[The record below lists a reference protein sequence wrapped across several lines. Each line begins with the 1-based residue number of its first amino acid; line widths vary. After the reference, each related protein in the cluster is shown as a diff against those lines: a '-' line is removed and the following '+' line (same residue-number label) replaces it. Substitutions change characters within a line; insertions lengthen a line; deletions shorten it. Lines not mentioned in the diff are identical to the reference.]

1 MGRPREPRAAATCNK
16 ILTRLHG
23 LWDHLERRGVV
34 EANPFSKQ
42 LLKAPKSEKRAITL
56 DELKSVFAE
65 IKPGDVRDALV
76 CLLLTGMRRSELM
89 NLRMGDVVVKDG
101 ITCLYVR
108 KGKTDAATRYV
119 PCCDTVSGIVEE
131 LSMRAGAKDTGSL
144 FEVKHQLVY
153 KKLRAALGDD
163 HSVDLHSLRRS
174 FITIAEH
181 AGCPV
186 HTIESVV
193 GHKRQGQSVG
203 RYSASASYRQMLQV
217 CVSVEQVVKGIIRL
231 E

>member
-1 MGRPREPRAAATCNK
+1 
-16 ILTRLHG
+16 
-23 LWDHLERRGVV
+23 
-34 EANPFSKQ
+34 
-42 LLKAPKSEKRAITL
+42 
-56 DELKSVFAE
+56 
-65 IKPGDVRDALV
+65 
-76 CLLLTGMRRSELM
+76 
-89 NLRMGDVVVKDG
+89 MGDVVVKDG
-101 ITCLYVR
+101 VTCLYVR

-131 LSMRAGAKDTGSL
+131 LSMRAGARDTGSL

-153 KKLRAALGDD
+153 RTLRAALGDD

-193 GHKRQGQSVG
+193 GHKRQGQTRREIFAKRELQADAAGG
-203 RYSASASYRQMLQV
+203 RECRTGGQRDH
-217 CVSVEQVVKGIIRL
+217 RL
-231 E
+231 EQCRAGLGFRGAGGRQTGDGRPDRRRVH